1 MFTSSQFCTL
11 YQKVST
17 DVNSS
22 NSSKSF
28 PSRWV
33 NICNVSDEAAW
44 LLVLQ
49 ELADAGPSFV
59 LKVTEVGGGALI
71 DLVHVLLL
79 QLHRFGIHPDSFC
92 DHVDYFWFW

>member
-1 MFTSSQFCTL
+1 MYLAIHFKILSS
-11 YQKVST
+11 ST
-17 DVNSS
+17 T
-22 NSSKSF
+22 
-28 PSRWV
+28 
-33 NICNVSDEAAW
+33 NVSDETAW

-59 LKVTEVGGGALI
+59 LKVAEVGGGALI

-79 QLHRFGIHPDSFC
+79 QLHGFGIHPDSFC